1 MSPESPGPRA
11 QAPRRLWERE
21 WLPSHPLSFSRL
33 PRRLS
38 SIYQVVP
45 TVRHLSSKFAHE
57 WDLSEV
63 LIVLLPSPHVLLS
76 LSLSLPLL
84 KVIPPNRKLSE
95 DPVMNVRKAEIITEF
110 TQQDGRKKMTVKR

>member
-21 WLPSHPLSFSRL
+21 WLPPHPLPFSRL